1 MKMKTKKMIN
11 YKSIFV
17 SDGQK
22 DTMQFK
28 VIGEYIENEKT
39 MIRFSHEDLHV
50 QIAYKNDD
58 IYLKNN
64 DSLLH
69 LNKDVMIEN
78 DYKVAYGSFVL
89 KTKVLMFEA
98 NDSHIKLKYELYQ
111 QNTLV
116 STVYILV
123 GMSDIEEEMLIN

>member
-1 MKMKTKKMIN
+1 MKMKMKKMIN

-28 VIGEYIENEKT
+28 VLGEYIENDKRL
-39 MIRFSHEDLHV
+39 IRFSHEDLHI
-50 QIAYKNDD
+50 QIAYKNED

-64 DSLLH
+64 HSLLH

-78 DYKVAYGSFVL
+78 DYKVAYGSFVFS
-89 KTKVLMFEA
+89 TKLP
-98 NDSHIKLKYELYQ
+98 
-111 QNTLV
+111 
-116 STVYILV
+116 
-123 GMSDIEEEMLIN
+123 

>member
-1 MKMKTKKMIN
+1 MKMKMKKMIN

-28 VIGEYIENEKT
+28 VLGEYIENDKT

-50 QIAYKNDD
+50 QIAYKDED

-64 DSLLH
+64 DSMLH
-69 LNKDVMIEN
+69 LNKDVIVEN
-78 DYKVAYGSFVL
+78 DYKVAYGSFIL

-98 NDSHIKLKYELYQ
+98 NDSHMKLKYELYQ
-111 QNTLV
+111 QDILV
-116 STVYILV
+116 STVYILI
-123 GMSDIEEEMLIN
+123 GMSDIDEELVIN

>member
-1 MKMKTKKMIN
+1 MKMKKMIN

-17 SDGQK
+17 SDDQK

-28 VIGEYIENEKT
+28 VLGDYIENEKT
-39 MIRFSHEDLHV
+39 MIRFSHDDLHI
-50 QIAYKNDD
+50 QIAYKDDD

-64 DSLLH
+64 DSMLH
-69 LNKDVMIEN
+69 LNKDIMVEN

-89 KTKVLMFEA
+89 VTKVLLFET
-98 NDSHIKLKYELYQ
+98 NESHLKLKYELYQ
-111 QNTLV
+111 KDTLV

-123 GMSDIEEEMLIN
+123 SMSDIEEEMVVN